1 MSTILIKNVK
11 EIVTMDKERTR
22 LKSYSLLI
30 KDNIISKI
38 APDIKVEADE
48 IINGSDFFLYPG
60 LINTHH
66 HFYQTL
72 TRNIPQ
78 VQNVELFD
86 WLKYLY
92 PIWARLT
99 PEAVYYSSLV
109 AMGEL
114 LKTGCTT
121 AVDQFYVFP
130 RSQSNKL

>member
-1 MSTILIKNVK
+1 MSSILIENIK
-11 EIVTMDKERTR
+11 EIVTMDRERTR

-38 APDIKVEADE
+38 TRGIKVETDE
-48 IINGSDFFLYPG
+48 IIDGSDYFLYPG

-78 VQNVELFD
+78 VQNVELFN

-92 PIWARLT
+92 PIWAR
-99 PEAVYYSSLV
+99 
-109 AMGEL
+109 
-114 LKTGCTT
+114 
-121 AVDQFYVFP
+121 
-130 RSQSNKL
+130 